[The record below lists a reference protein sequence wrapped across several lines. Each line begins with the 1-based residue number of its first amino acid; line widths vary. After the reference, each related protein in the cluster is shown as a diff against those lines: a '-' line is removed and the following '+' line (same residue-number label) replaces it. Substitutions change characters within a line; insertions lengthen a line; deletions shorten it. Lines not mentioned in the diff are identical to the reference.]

1 MPFHRRPMCQS
12 LVWRNLILA
21 AQSTGSFPG
30 VRIAFPGRCWLQMR
44 SFSGILRHE
53 ISMSLRRKGLWVAYG
68 ILFVFHT
75 VLLFS
80 PPPVGEFIKG
90 EVIAGSEVWAVAG
103 RFLLAC
109 NVFFPVV
116 AGILSADR
124 VRRDFELGVR
134 ELQDSTPLSRHA
146 YVLAKYLGALAASL
160 FPLFL
165 WVMGIAAVLLLIGH
179 APVAVLVAV
188 PAAFLAVTVPAFAF
202 VVAFSLACP
211 LVMPLSLYQILF
223 TGYWFWA
230 NFIPPK
236 LFPTLNGTL
245 LTPSGMFVQQGF
257 FGGAVSQALTGA
269 VQHTP
274 ADAVANLAVLG
285 LCAAAALVLLDLHLG
300 RLRDRS

>member
-1 MPFHRRPMCQS
+1 MS
-12 LVWRNLILA
+12 
-21 AQSTGSFPG
+21 
-30 VRIAFPGRCWLQMR
+30 

-53 ISMSLRRKGLWVAYG
+53 ISMSLRRKGLWIAYG
-68 ILFVFHT
+68 LLFVFHT

-80 PPPVGEFIKG
+80 PPPIGEMVKG
-90 EVIAGSEVWAVAG
+90 EVIARHEVWQVAG

-124 VRRDFELGVR
+124 VRRDFRLGLR
-134 ELQDSTPLSRHA
+134 ELQDSTPLSRHV
-146 YVLAKYLGALAASL
+146 YVFAKYLGSLASSL

-165 WVMGIAAVLLLIGH
+165 WVMGIAAFMAIIGRAH
-179 APVAVLVAV
+179 GSMLYAV
-188 PAAFLAVTVPAFAF
+188 PVAFLAITVPAFAF

-211 LVMPLSLYQILF
+211 MVMPLSIYQILF

-245 LTPSGMFVQQGF
+245 LTPSGMFAQQGF
-257 FGGAVSQALTGA
+257 FGGRVSQALTGA
-269 VQHTP
+269 VQYTP

-285 LCAAAALVLLDLHLG
+285 LCSAAALFLLDRYLDHVA
-300 RLRDRS
+300 RRA

>member
-1 MPFHRRPMCQS
+1 MR
-12 LVWRNLILA
+12 
-21 AQSTGSFPG
+21 SFPG
-30 VRIAFPGRCWLQMR
+30 IF
-44 SFSGILRHE
+44 RHE
-53 ISMSLRRKGLWVAYG
+53 LSMSLRRKGLWIAYG
-68 ILFVFHT
+68 LLFIFHT

-80 PPPVGEFIKG
+80 PPPIGEMVEG
-90 EVIAGSEVWAVAG
+90 EVIARREVWQVAG

-124 VRRDFELGVR
+124 VRRDFRLGLR
-134 ELQDSTPLSRHA
+134 ELQDSTPLSRPV
-146 YVLAKYLGALAASL
+146 YVLAKYLGALASSL

-165 WVMGIAAVLLLIGH
+165 WVMGIAAVLTVVGRAH
-179 APVAVLVAV
+179 ASMLYAV
-188 PAAFLAVTVPAFAF
+188 PVAFLAITVPAFAF

-211 LVMPLSLYQILF
+211 MVMPLSIYQILF

-245 LTPSGMFVQQGF
+245 LTPSGTFAQQGF
-257 FGGAVSQALTGA
+257 FGGPASRALEGVAPYT
-269 VQHTP
+269 Q

-285 LCAAAALVLLDLHLG
+285 VCSAAILFLLDFYLGHLA
-300 RLRDRS
+300 RRA